1 MKALNY
7 SVSCFECMSS
17 DSRRKR
23 EVIDHRWPRRFRHN
37 APHFR
42 WNKVWVP
49 RLGNNEE
56 VRQILTID
64 RLWSRLKHKAG
75 GAYDGLDHQPN
86 VPRQVGDGHQDL
98 EPQGGEESPSL
109 PVPSA
114 EEQEEA
120 SLLVRFY
127 M

>member
-1 MKALNY
+1 VYEL
-7 SVSCFECMSS
+7 
-17 DSRRKR
+17 
-23 EVIDHRWPRRFRHN
+23 RFPEEEGGDRPPM
-37 APHFR
+37 APA
-42 WNKVWVP
+42 VP
-49 RLGNNEE
+49 AQCTPLP
-56 VRQILTID
+56 L
-64 RLWSRLKHKAG
+64 
-75 GAYDGLDHQPN
+75 AYDGLDHQPN

-98 EPQGGEESPSL
+98 EPQGREESPSL